1 MLHSR
6 LSAMVEKK
14 LFNEIKWGLACS
26 YAGNVAIFTNLCLSF
41 GNVVDARGPEQEV
54 ARSPDFFAVF
64 F

>member
-1 MLHSR
+1 
-6 LSAMVEKK
+6 MVEKK
-14 LFNEIKWGLACS
+14 LFNEIKWGLGCS

-54 ARSPDFFAVF
+54 PRSPDFFAVF